1 MILLLLVNILR
12 NFYYNNNAYDNCRNI
27 GKVKIINHSNP
38 GLRGRVLSLI
48 ERKQGGRC
56 RLCSVR
62 FAYDDTII
70 SLGHGRSYY
79 HKSCAEKLNIT

>member
-1 MILLLLVNILR
+1 MHMTNVEILVR
-12 NFYYNNNAYDNCRNI
+12 YS
-27 GKVKIINHSNP
+27 IINHSNP

-79 HKSCAEKLNIT
+79 HESCAEKLNIT

>member
-12 NFYYNNNAYDNCRNI
+12 NYYYNNNAYDKCRNI
-27 GKVKIINHSNP
+27 GKVPIINHSNP

-56 RLCSVR
+56 RLCSMR

>member
-1 MILLLLVNILR
+1 MHMTNVEILVR
-12 NFYYNNNAYDNCRNI
+12 YS
-27 GKVKIINHSNP
+27 IINHSNP

-56 RLCSVR
+56 RLCSVK
-62 FAYDDTII
+62 FEYDDTII